1 MDIERIKCVGFGLQ
15 GPHQNFQKIEFTRPA
30 IGDDDILIEILY
42 AGICHS
48 DLHTVEN
55 HWGEANFPLVPG
67 HEIVGKVIRCGK
79 DVKKFKAGDYAGIGC
94 MINSCGECC
103 ACDHGREQECKKMV
117 LTYNAKNWDDNDEI
131 TQGGYSTCYVVKQ
144 DFAIKVDCKEE
155 DLPKIPSLMCAG
167 ITTFSPIRQANVE
180 EGSTVFIAG
189 FGGLGHMAAQYLKAI
204 NCQVV
209 AFDIED
215 REELARAVDVKFAK
229 IEEDGEIDESFEK
242 KFDFGIIT
250 IPYNYDLKKYMR
262 LLHCGGKLAIVGIP
276 PYDECPDISIKDL
289 ILEFPGVELFGSLIG
304 GISETQL
311 CVDFS
316 IKANI
321 FPIVEEIEPT
331 AEAIDEAYQKMR
343 NREVDGRFVIKM
355 KDFDK
360 PEDKEEITK
369 HQQGGQIEEKH
380 EPEVFKNYRNAQ
392 NSYIADELKD
402 YASNPNDV
410 RYIGEKGPDDWYP
423 NLIFNG
429 GWFIRPTEGQVDE
442 NGKPYTKED
451 YIKATEW
458 LPASIGFIF
467 GDDEKYRG
475 KVRAAYPFPG
485 KKTDEQYE
493 AFLDMLRDRGIDVDD
508 GTYDYHTFFE
518 NEYDEWQ
525 KKDLEAAREAPKNKF
540 WNWPHMNG
548 DYKLEPHITW
558 PGVNKDAWK
567 QDGDRWIY
575 TPPKDHK
582 KKDGTQYTDE
592 EYIRYF
598 QTREN
603 PENWLNLNGKLIQG
617 GTKRG
622 EE

>member
-55 HWGEANFPLVPG
+55 HWDEANFPLVPG
-67 HEIVGKVIRCGK
+67 HEIVGRVIRCGK
-79 DVKKFKAGDYAGIGC
+79 DVKNFKPGDYAGIGC

-103 ACDHGREQECKKMV
+103 ACEHDREQECKKMV

-131 TQGGYSTCYVVKQ
+131 TQGGYSTCYVVNQ

-180 EGSTVFIAG
+180 EGSTVFVAG

-229 IEEDGEIDESFEK
+229 IEEDSNIDESFEK

-276 PYDECPDISIKDL
+276 PYDECPSISIKDL
-289 ILEFPGVELFGSLIG
+289 IHEFPGVELFGSLIG
-304 GISETQL
+304 SIKETQL

-316 IKANI
+316 IKSNI
-321 FPIVEEIEPT
+321 FPIVEEIEPS

-360 PEDKEEITK
+360 KEETITK
-369 HQQGGQIEEKH
+369 HQEGGQIKH
-380 EPEVFKNYRNAQ
+380 EPAVFQNYRNAQ
-392 NSYIADELKD
+392 NTYINDELGEF
-402 YASNPNDV
+402 ASNPHDI
-410 RYIGEKGPDDWYP
+410 RYIGEKGPDGWYE
-423 NLIFNG
+423 NLVFNG
-429 GWFIRPTEGQVDE
+429 GWYIKPKEGATNEEGV
-442 NGKPYTKED
+442 PYTKED
-451 YIKATEW
+451 YIKATGW
-458 LPASIGFIF
+458 LPSSIGFIL
-467 GDDEKYRG
+467 GDDKYRG
-475 KVRAAYPFPG
+475 IVRAMYPFEHKG
-485 KKTDEQYE
+485 DQEYE
-493 AFLDMLRDRGIDVDD
+493 AFLDELKDRGVDINED
-508 GTYDYHTFFE
+508 IYDYRSFF
-518 NEYDEWQ
+518 NNDYDEWQ
-525 KKDLEAAREAPKNKF
+525 KKDLEAAREAPKQRI
-540 WNWPHMNG
+540 WNPPHFP
-548 DYKLEPHITW
+548 DKYKKEAHITW
-558 PGVNKDAWK
+558 PGANKDAWK
-567 QDGDRWIY
+567 QDGNRWIY

-582 KKDGTQYTDE
+582 KKDGTQYTGE
-592 EYIRYF
+592 EYIKYF
-598 QTREN
+598 QTQEN

-622 EE
+622 EK